1 VEIWWWILTIGILTG
16 TITREG
22 GRDGPGYRTGVLK
35 SLGSIICEGTVKTK
49 PICSRLFTRWGHE
62 RIVIVVRRGEQKE
75 QSPRGTRRYQMSKNT
90 ITRAAAIAIA
100 IERTQDLPEVNEVLK
115 NMHAQLVK
123 PRAKAV
129 SKARLANE
137 NLARKLA
144 EMLPAEGIGS
154 KAIVGLGLPE
164 VATTQK
170 AAAVMRVA
178 EELGLVQKVVDKKV
192 ITYKPIAKTE

>member
-1 VEIWWWILTIGILTG
+1 
-16 TITREG
+16 
-22 GRDGPGYRTGVLK
+22 
-35 SLGSIICEGTVKTK
+35 
-49 PICSRLFTRWGHE
+49 
-62 RIVIVVRRGEQKE
+62 
-75 QSPRGTRRYQMSKNT
+75 MSKNT

-129 SKARLANE
+129 SKARIANE

-144 EMLPAEGIGS
+144 KMLPAEGIGS
-154 KAIVGLGLPE
+154 KGIVGFGLPE

-192 ITYKPIAKTE
+192 ITYKPVELAE

>member
-1 VEIWWWILTIGILTG
+1 M
-16 TITREG
+16 
-22 GRDGPGYRTGVLK
+22 
-35 SLGSIICEGTVKTK
+35 SNVK
-49 PICSRLFTRWGHE
+49 
-62 RIVIVVRRGEQKE
+62 
-75 QSPRGTRRYQMSKNT
+75 T
-90 ITRAAAIAIA
+90 ITRAQA
-100 IERTQDLPEVNEVLK
+100 IELAINAVDQYARQYWEMDGDWSSEKSDEVIAVLK
-115 NMHAQLVK
+115 KMHAQLVK

-144 EMLPAEGIGS
+144 KMLPAEGLGS

-178 EELGLVQKVVDKKV
+178 EELGLVKKVVEKKV
-192 ITYKPIAKTE
+192 ITYKPVEEQSDPVED

>member
-1 VEIWWWILTIGILTG
+1 
-16 TITREG
+16 
-22 GRDGPGYRTGVLK
+22 
-35 SLGSIICEGTVKTK
+35 
-49 PICSRLFTRWGHE
+49 
-62 RIVIVVRRGEQKE
+62 
-75 QSPRGTRRYQMSKNT
+75 MSKNT
-90 ITRAAAIAIA
+90 ITRAQA
-100 IERTQDLPEVNEVLK
+100 IERAIGAVEHARNLWETDGDWSPEQSDEVIAVLK

-144 EMLPAEGIGS
+144 KMLPAEGIGS
-154 KAIVGLGLPE
+154 KGIVGFGLPE

-178 EELGLVQKVVDKKV
+178 EELGLVHKEVNKKN
-192 ITYKPIAKTE
+192 IIYKPVAQAE

>member
-1 VEIWWWILTIGILTG
+1 
-16 TITREG
+16 
-22 GRDGPGYRTGVLK
+22 
-35 SLGSIICEGTVKTK
+35 
-49 PICSRLFTRWGHE
+49 
-62 RIVIVVRRGEQKE
+62 
-75 QSPRGTRRYQMSKNT
+75 MSKNT
-90 ITRAAAIAIA
+90 VTRAKA
-100 IERTQDLPEVNEVLK
+100 IELAINAVDQYARQYWEMDGDWSSEKSDEVIAVLK

-144 EMLPAEGIGS
+144 KMLPAEGIGS

-178 EELGLVQKVVDKKV
+178 EELGLVKKVMEKKV
-192 ITYKPIAKTE
+192 ITYKPVEEQPDPVED

>member
-1 VEIWWWILTIGILTG
+1 
-16 TITREG
+16 
-22 GRDGPGYRTGVLK
+22 
-35 SLGSIICEGTVKTK
+35 
-49 PICSRLFTRWGHE
+49 
-62 RIVIVVRRGEQKE
+62 
-75 QSPRGTRRYQMSKNT
+75 MSKNT

-115 NMHAQLVK
+115 KMHAQLVK

-137 NLARKLA
+137 SLAKNIA
-144 EMLPAEGIGS
+144 KMLPAEGLGS
-154 KAIVGLGLPE
+154 KGIVGLGIPE
-164 VATTQK
+164 VTTTQK

-192 ITYKPIAKTE
+192 ITYKPVEVAE

>member
-1 VEIWWWILTIGILTG
+1 
-16 TITREG
+16 
-22 GRDGPGYRTGVLK
+22 
-35 SLGSIICEGTVKTK
+35 
-49 PICSRLFTRWGHE
+49 
-62 RIVIVVRRGEQKE
+62 
-75 QSPRGTRRYQMSKNT
+75 MSKNT

-115 NMHAQLVK
+115 NMHVQLVK

-144 EMLPAEGIGS
+144 DMLPAEGIGS
-154 KAIVGLGLPE
+154 KGIVGFGLPE
-164 VATTQK
+164 VSTTQK

-178 EELGLVQKVVDKKV
+178 EEMGLVQKVVNKKN
-192 ITYKPIAKTE
+192 ITYKPVPKAE

>member
-1 VEIWWWILTIGILTG
+1 M
-16 TITREG
+16 
-22 GRDGPGYRTGVLK
+22 
-35 SLGSIICEGTVKTK
+35 SNVK
-49 PICSRLFTRWGHE
+49 
-62 RIVIVVRRGEQKE
+62 
-75 QSPRGTRRYQMSKNT
+75 T
-90 ITRAAAIAIA
+90 ITRAQAIALA
-100 IERTQDLPEVNEVLK
+100 SEVLERAK
-115 NMHAQLVK
+115 FEDWDTAPIAEAQDVLKKMHAQLVK

-192 ITYKPIAKTE
+192 ITYKPIAKAE